1 MEGPQ
6 IVPVPVPSDGSRAV
20 NEKPNE
26 KAAPASPSLSTIE
39 TVTEKHTVELLPEAA
54 SQSREPLPEL
64 PYSLRTRKRAIVI
77 SWSFLLLD
85 ACFLPVV
92 LFYILKFGAKLDD
105 TRNLG
110 ITNSVFGFF
119 SLFQFIFRLW
129 RLLLKSPRYRPVGT
143 TSRFALDF
151 YQIQFFFGFLII
163 TAIISVGTGV
173 DPPLLRLL
181 AMPPTALLI
190 QCGPQ
195 LLISCYAVRKG
206 RRAPFRMSSTE
217 KGEKLTVALF
227 TIIEDI
233 VAVEG
238 GGGREYR
245 AALKKRYEVSEKF
258 REMLWVLSLIWGVAA
273 TLTAGVTCAVV
284 FTIQKDA
291 AYGFGWTFPFLW
303 AAGMAVWTIKF
314 VQKRLKEEEE
324 SWEGT
329 IVATTNE

>member
-1 MEGPQ
+1 MME
-6 IVPVPVPSDGSRAV
+6 IVSLYLTISYKQTELIQLTFSGAV
-20 NEKPNE
+20 NENPNE

-39 TVTEKHTVELLPEAA
+39 TVTEKPTVELLPEAA
-54 SQSREPLPEL
+54 SQAKEPLPEL
-64 PYSLRTRKRAIVI
+64 PYSLRTRKRAIAI
-77 SWSFLLLD
+77 SWSLLLLD
-85 ACFLPVV
+85 ACFLPVG

-105 TRNLG
+105 TRSKYLTFPLLVLFRITTKFLLLADLG

-119 SLFQFIFRLW
+119 SLFQFLFRLW

-151 YQIQFFFGFLII
+151 YQIQFFFGFIVI
-163 TAIISVGTGV
+163 SVIISIGTAV

-195 LLISCYAVRKG
+195 LVISCYAVRKG
-206 RRAPFRMSSTE
+206 WRAPFRMSSTE
-217 KGEKLTVALF
+217 KGEKVTVALL

-238 GGGREYR
+238 GGGLEYR

-258 REMLWVLSLIWGVAA
+258 REMLWVLSLIWGVAGV
-273 TLTAGVTCAVV
+273 LTAGVTCAVV

-291 AYGFGWTFPFLW
+291 AYGFGGFL
-303 AAGMAVWTIKF
+303 F
-314 VQKRLKEEEE
+314 Y
-324 SWEGT
+324 
-329 IVATTNE
+329 